1 MVRQVEGSAAEKW
14 LNKVTGWIPAP
25 LRSYAISLFGLAFVT
40 ALAYPVVLFMP
51 RNARGLPGII
61 VVLFYLV
68 VLLGSSWL
76 GYGSG
81 ILTWTLVTF
90 ALPRLLGTAQ
100 RAQTAPDTIIRFGLL
115 LLVSVLISALAS
127 SLRRRE
133 AELVKA
139 ADDLEK
145 RVEERTLE
153 ATRAA
158 AEARA
163 SAKSLREQAQLLDL
177 AHDGILSIDWKGKA
191 RFWNRGAE
199 QMYGWTREEAIGKSS
214 HDLLKTEFPEPL
226 DGIEDKVASAGHW
239 EGELVHTHK
248 NGTKLHVASRWAMR
262 RGGPDEAAGI
272 LEINTD
278 ITEKRRI
285 EEQLRHTQKL
295 ESLGVLAGGVAHDFN
310 NLLTGILGNSSLALD
325 NVGPNHPNRALI
337 EEVMHAAER
346 AADLTRQ
353 LLAYAGK
360 GRFVMRTLDLSD
372 LVREIGG
379 LVQTS
384 LPKQA
389 QLRMQL
395 ADNLPGIDAD
405 PGQLQQIVM
414 NLVING
420 AEAIGP
426 EGGSVLV
433 RTGVQDVDAHYI
445 STMSSAGEL
454 LKAGRYVALEVHDT
468 GTGMDEATLA
478 KIFDPFFTTKFAGR
492 GLGLSAVLGI
502 VRAHHGALKVYNKP
516 GQGTTFKVLLRASQH
531 QVTAQAQAVK
541 RKLDGAGTV
550 LVVDDEEIVRVTA
563 RHTLERY
570 GYRTMLANDGVEA
583 LEAFR
588 TLPGQISLVLLDL
601 TMPVMNG
608 EETLRHL
615 QTLDPQVKV
624 LLSSGYN
631 EVEAVQRFA
640 GKGLAGFIQKPYTAA
655 GLAEKVKEVLVGQP
669 G

>member
-1 MVRQVEGSAAEKW
+1 MVRQVEGSAAERW
-14 LNKVTGWIPAP
+14 LSRVTGWVPAP
-25 LRSYAISLFGLAFVT
+25 LRSYAISLFALLLVT
-40 ALAYPVVLFMP
+40 AAAYPVMQSTP
-51 RNARGLPGII
+51 RGARGLPGVII
-61 VVLFYLV
+61 SLLYLLI
-68 VLLGSSWL
+68 LLGSSWL
-76 GYGSG
+76 GYGAG
-81 ILTWTLVTF
+81 VLTWTLIFV
-90 ALPRLLGTAQ
+90 APRLFGLTQQ
-100 RAQTAPDTIIRFGLL
+100 RQMTPDTLTRFGLL
-115 LLVSVLISALAS
+115 LLVSILISALGA

-153 ATRAA
+153 ARRAA
-158 AEARA
+158 SQARESAE
-163 SAKSLREQAQLLDL
+163 SLGEQAQLLDM
-177 AHDGILSIDWKGKA
+177 AHDGIFSLDWDGTI
-191 RFWNRGAE
+191 RFWSLGAE
-199 QMYGWTREEAIGKSS
+199 RMYGWTREEALGRIS
-214 HDLLKTEFPEPL
+214 HDLLKTEFPESL
-226 DGIEDKVASAGHW
+226 AGIEDKVATAGRW
-239 EGELVHTHK
+239 EGELVHIHK
-248 NGTKLHVASRWAMR
+248 DGSKLRISSRWAIR
-262 RGGPDEAAGI
+262 RARNGESPGI

-278 ITEKRRI
+278 ITERRRI

-325 NVGPNHPNRALI
+325 NVSPSNPNRPLL
-337 EEVMHAAER
+337 EEVMRAAER

-372 LVREIGG
+372 LVREIAG
-379 LVQTS
+379 LVQSS

-389 QLRMQL
+389 QLRLQL
-395 ADNLPGIDAD
+395 SDDLPGIDAD

-433 RTGVQDVDAHYI
+433 RTGVQEVDTHYI

-454 LKAGRYVALEVHDT
+454 LKPGRYITLEVHDT
-468 GTGMDEATLA
+468 GAGMDEATLA

-502 VRAHHGALKVYNKP
+502 VRSHHGALKVYSKP
-516 GQGTTFKVLLRASQH
+516 GQGTTFKVLFPASASQVMH
-531 QVTAQAQAVK
+531 HAQPVRRQ
-541 RKLDGAGTV
+541 LDGAGTV
-550 LVVDDEEIVRVTA
+550 LVVDDEEIVRLTA
-563 RHTLERY
+563 KHTLERY
-570 GYRTMLANDGVEA
+570 GYRTMLANDGTTA
-583 LEAFR
+583 LEAYR
-588 TLPGQISLVLLDL
+588 DQSGLIGLVLLDL

-615 QTLDPQVKV
+615 QTVNPKVRV

-655 GLAEKVKEVLVGQP
+655 GLAEKVKDALLGR
-669 G
+669 

>member
-1 MVRQVEGSAAEKW
+1 MVRQVERSEAEQW
-14 LNKVTGWIPAP
+14 LNRATGWIPAP
-25 LRSYAISLFGLAFVT
+25 LRSYAISLFALIVVT
-40 ALAYPVVLFMP
+40 AAAYPVMQIMH
-51 RNARGLPGII
+51 RGARGLPGLII
-61 VVLFYLV
+61 VLLYLLI
-68 VLLGSSWL
+68 LLGSSWL
-76 GYGSG
+76 GYGAG
-81 ILTWTLVTF
+81 ILTWTLIFVF
-90 ALPRLLGTAQ
+90 PRIFGISQPRQMT
-100 RAQTAPDTIIRFGLL
+100 PDVLTRFGLL
-115 LLVSVLISALAS
+115 LLVSVLISALGA

-139 ADDLEK
+139 ADDLER

-158 AEARA
+158 SEARE
-163 SAKSLREQAQLLDL
+163 SAESLREQAQLLDM
-177 AHDGILSIDWKGKA
+177 AHDGILSLDWDGTI

-199 QMYGWTREEAIGKSS
+199 RMYGWTREEAQGRIA

-226 DGIEDKVASAGHW
+226 AGIEDKVATAGHW
-239 EGELVHTHK
+239 EGEIVHTHK
-248 NGTKLHVASRWAMR
+248 DGSKLHISSRWAIR
-262 RGGPDEAAGI
+262 RARNGETPGI
-272 LEINTD
+272 LEITTD
-278 ITEKRRI
+278 ITERRRI
-285 EEQLRHTQKL
+285 EEQLRHTAKL

-325 NVGPNHPNRALI
+325 NVGPNNPNRSLL
-337 EEVMHAAER
+337 EEVMRAAER

-389 QLRMQL
+389 QLRLQL
-395 ADNLPGIDAD
+395 SGDLPGIDAD

-433 RTGVQDVDAHYI
+433 RTSVQEVDAHYI

-454 LKAGRYVALEVHDT
+454 LKPGRYITLEVHDT
-468 GTGMDEATLA
+468 GSGMDDATLA
-478 KIFDPFFTTKFAGR
+478 RIFDPFFTTKFAGR

-502 VRAHHGALKVYNKP
+502 VRAHHGALKVYSKP
-516 GQGTTFKVLLRASQH
+516 GQGTTFKVLFRASSNQVIH
-531 QVTAQAQAVK
+531 QTQPAK
-541 RKLDGAGTV
+541 RQLDGAGTV
-550 LVVDDEEIVRVTA
+550 LVVDDEEIVRLTA
-563 RHTLERY
+563 KHTLERY
-570 GYRTMLANDGVEA
+570 GYRAMLANDGVTA
-583 LEAFR
+583 LEAYR
-588 TLPGQISLVLLDL
+588 DQPGLISLVLLDL

-615 QTLDPQVKV
+615 QTVNPRVKV

-655 GLAEKVKEVLVGQP
+655 GLAEKVKDALVAGK
-669 G
+669 

>member
-1 MVRQVEGSAAEKW
+1 MARQVEGSAAERW
-14 LNKVTGWIPAP
+14 LNKTIAWVPTPF
-25 LRSYAISLFGLAFVT
+25 RSYAISLL
-40 ALAYPVVLFMP
+40 ALAVITAAAYPFWHFNIRGSRGFLGLIFGVL
-51 RNARGLPGII
+51 
-61 VVLFYLV
+61 YLI

-76 GYGSG
+76 GYGAG
-81 ILTWTLVTF
+81 ILAWTLIIF
-90 ALPRLLGTAQ
+90 LPRLLGITQ
-100 RAQTAPDTIIRFGLL
+100 RQSPDLVRFGLL
-115 LLVSVLISALAS
+115 LLISVSISALAAGR
-127 SLRRRE
+127 RRRE
-133 AELVKA
+133 AELVGDA
-139 ADDLEK
+139 EELER
-145 RVEERTLE
+145 RVELRTHE

-158 AEARA
+158 REARENA
-163 SAKSLREQAQLLDL
+163 DSLREQAQLLDM
-177 AHDGILSIDWKGKA
+177 AHDGIFSLDWNGTI

-199 QMYGWTREEAIGKSS
+199 RMYGWTREEALGKIS
-214 HDLLKTEFPEPL
+214 HDLLRTEFPEPL
-226 DGIEDKVASAGHW
+226 SVIEDKVAAAGRW
-239 EGELVHTHK
+239 EGDLVHTHK
-248 NGTKLHVASRWAMR
+248 NGSKLKVTSRWAIR
-262 RGGPDEAAGI
+262 QTRDGETPGI

-278 ITEKRRI
+278 ITERRRI

-325 NVGPNHPNRALI
+325 SIGPNHPIRLLI
-337 EEVMHAAER
+337 EEVMRAADR

-372 LVREIGG
+372 LVREING
-379 LVQTS
+379 LVRAS
-384 LPKQA
+384 FPKQA
-389 QLRMQL
+389 LLRLQL
-395 ADNLPGIDAD
+395 AEDLPGVDAD

-433 RTGVQDVDAHYI
+433 KTAVQEVDSHYI

-454 LKAGRYVALEVHDT
+454 LKPGRYVALEVHDT
-468 GTGMDEATLA
+468 GVGMDDETLA

-502 VRAHHGALKVYNKP
+502 VRAHYGALKVYSKP
-516 GQGTTFKVLLRASQH
+516 GRGTTFKVLFPASANA
-531 QVTAQAQAVK
+531 AQPHPQPTK
-541 RKLDGAGTV
+541 RSLTGAGTV
-550 LVVDDEEIVRVTA
+550 LVVDDEEVVRVTA
-563 RHTLERY
+563 KHTLERY
-570 GYRTMLANDGVEA
+570 GYSTMLANDGLAA
-583 LEAFR
+583 LETYRSRPADI
-588 TLPGQISLVLLDL
+588 GLVILDL

-615 QTLDPQVKV
+615 QTVNPKVKV

-655 GLAEKVKEVLVGQP
+655 GLAEKVKEALVS
-669 G
+669 

>member
-1 MVRQVEGSAAEKW
+1 MARQVEGSAAERW
-14 LNKVTGWIPAP
+14 LNKATAWVATPFRP
-25 LRSYAISLFGLAFVT
+25 YAISLL
-40 ALAYPVVLFMP
+40 ALAVITAAAYPFWHFSLRGSRGFSGLVFGVL
-51 RNARGLPGII
+51 
-61 VVLFYLV
+61 YLL

-76 GYGSG
+76 GYGAG
-81 ILTWTLVTF
+81 ILAWTLIIF
-90 ALPRLLGTAQ
+90 LPRLLGITQ
-100 RAQTAPDTIIRFGLL
+100 RQPPDMVRFGLL
-115 LLVSVLISALAS
+115 LLISVAISALAAGR
-127 SLRRRE
+127 RRRE
-133 AELVKA
+133 AELVGDA
-139 ADDLEK
+139 EELER
-145 RVEERTLE
+145 RVEQRTQE

-158 AEARA
+158 REARENA
-163 SAKSLREQAQLLDL
+163 ESLREQAQLLDM
-177 AHDGILSIDWKGKA
+177 AHDGIFSLDWNGTI

-199 QMYGWTREEAIGKSS
+199 RMYGWTREEALGKIS
-214 HDLLKTEFPEPL
+214 HDLLRTEFAEPL
-226 DGIEDKVASAGHW
+226 SVIEDKVAAAGRW
-239 EGELVHTHK
+239 EGDLVHTHK
-248 NGTKLHVASRWAMR
+248 DGSKLKVASRWAIR
-262 RGGPDEAAGI
+262 QTRDGETPGI

-278 ITEKRRI
+278 ITERHRI

-325 NVGPNHPNRALI
+325 SIGPNHPIRLLI
-337 EEVMHAAER
+337 EEVMRAADR

-372 LVREIGG
+372 LVREING
-379 LVQTS
+379 LVRAS

-389 QLRMQL
+389 VLRLQL
-395 ADNLPGIDAD
+395 AENLPGVDAD

-433 RTGVQDVDAHYI
+433 KTAVQEVDSHYI

-454 LKAGRYVALEVHDT
+454 LKPGRYVALEVHDT
-468 GTGMDEATLA
+468 GVGMDDETLA

-502 VRAHHGALKVYNKP
+502 VRAHYGALKVYSKP
-516 GQGTTFKVLLRASQH
+516 GRGTTFKVLFPASPH
-531 QVTAQAQAVK
+531 AAQPHPQPA
-541 RKLDGAGTV
+541 RRTLTGAGTV
-550 LVVDDEEIVRVTA
+550 LVVDDEEVVRVTA
-563 RHTLERY
+563 KHTLERY
-570 GYRTMLANDGVEA
+570 GYSTMLANDGLAA
-583 LEAFR
+583 LETYR
-588 TLPGQISLVLLDL
+588 SRPSDIGLVILDL

-615 QTLDPQVKV
+615 QTVNPNVKV

-655 GLAEKVKEVLVGQP
+655 GLAEKVKEALVS
-669 G
+669 

>member
-1 MVRQVEGSAAEKW
+1 MVRQVEGSAAERW
-14 LNKVTGWIPAP
+14 LHKATGWIPAAF
-25 LRSYAISLFGLAFVT
+25 RSYIISLVALAVVT
-40 ALAYPVVLFMP
+40 AAAYPVFYSIP
-51 RNARGLPGII
+51 RGSRGFLGLVIA
-61 VVLFYLV
+61 LLYLL

-81 ILTWTLVTF
+81 VLTWTLILLV
-90 ALPRLLGTAQ
+90 PRILGMTQ
-100 RAQTAPDTIIRFGLL
+100 RQPPDPVRFGLL
-115 LLVSVLISALAS
+115 LLVSISISALAAS
-127 SLRRRE
+127 RRRRE
-133 AELVKA
+133 AELVEA
-139 ADDLEK
+139 AEDLEK
-145 RVEERTLE
+145 RVEQRTQE

-158 AEARA
+158 REARENA
-163 SAKSLREQAQLLDL
+163 ESLREQAQLLDM
-177 AHDGILSIDWKGKA
+177 AHDGILSLDWNGTI
-191 RFWNRGAE
+191 RFWNCGAE
-199 QMYGWTREEAIGKSS
+199 RMYGWTKEEALGKVS

-226 DGIEDKVASAGHW
+226 NAIEDKVAATGRW
-239 EGELVHTHK
+239 EGDLVHTHK
-248 NGTKLHVASRWAMR
+248 DGSKLRVSSRWAIR
-262 RGGPDEAAGI
+262 HARDGGRPGI
-272 LEINTD
+272 LEITTD
-278 ITEKRRI
+278 MTERLRI

-325 NVGPNHPNRALI
+325 NLGPNHPNRLLI
-337 EEVMHAAER
+337 EEVMR
-346 AADLTRQ
+346 AADRAAELTRQ

-372 LVREIGG
+372 LVREISE

-384 LPKQA
+384 LPKHA
-389 QLRMQL
+389 KLRMQL
-395 ADNLPGIDAD
+395 AEDLPGVDAD

-426 EGGSVLV
+426 EGGAVLV
-433 RTGVQDVDAHYI
+433 RTAVQEVDAHYI

-454 LKAGRYVALEVHDT
+454 LKPGRYVLLEVHDT
-468 GTGMDEATLA
+468 GAGMDETTLA

-502 VRAHHGALKVYNKP
+502 VRAHFGALKVYSRP
-516 GQGTTFKVLLRASQH
+516 GQGTTFKVLLPASASAVESH
-531 QVTAQAQAVK
+531 TAPAK
-541 RKLDGAGTV
+541 RELSGAGTV

-563 RHTLERY
+563 KHTLERY
-570 GYRTMLANDGVEA
+570 GYRTVLANDGAAA
-583 LEAFR
+583 LEVYRYRPAD
-588 TLPGQISLVLLDL
+588 IELVLLDL

-615 QTLDPQVKV
+615 QQVNPRVKV

-655 GLAEKVKEVLVGQP
+655 GLAEKVKEVLVT
-669 G
+669 

>member
-1 MVRQVEGSAAEKW
+1 MVRQVEGTAAERMLHKA
-14 LNKVTGWIPAP
+14 TAWIPAA
-25 LRSYAISLFGLAFVT
+25 LRAYAISLFALILVT
-40 ALAYPVVLFMP
+40 AAAYPVLHSLP
-51 RNARGLPGII
+51 RGSRGLPGL
-61 VVLFYLV
+61 VFGLLYLLI
-68 VLLGSSWL
+68 LLGSSWL
-76 GYGSG
+76 GYGAG
-81 ILTWTLVTF
+81 ILAWTLIIFV
-90 ALPRLLGTAQ
+90 LPPLLGTAQ
-100 RAQTAPDTIIRFGLL
+100 RTQTFDPFRFGLL
-115 LLVSVLISALAS
+115 LLVSILISALGA

-139 ADDLEK
+139 ADDLER
-145 RVEERTLE
+145 RVEERTQE
-153 ATRAA
+153 ATEAA
-158 AEARA
+158 REARQ
-163 SAKSLREQAQLLDL
+163 SAESLREQAQLLDL
-177 AHDGILSIDWKGKA
+177 AHDGILSLDWNGTI

-199 QMYGWTREEAIGKSS
+199 RMYGWTREEALGKIA
-214 HDLLKTEFPEPL
+214 HELLKTEFPEPL
-226 DGIEDKVASAGHW
+226 AGIEDKVATAGRW
-239 EGELVHTHK
+239 EGELVQTHK
-248 NGTKLHVASRWAMR
+248 NGSQVVVSSRWAIR
-262 RGGPDEAAGI
+262 RPSGGQTAGI
-272 LEINTD
+272 LEINSD
-278 ITEKRRI
+278 ITERRRI

-325 NVGPNHPNRALI
+325 NVGPNHPNRPLL
-337 EEVMHAAER
+337 EEVMKAGER

-372 LVREIGG
+372 LVREISG

-384 LPKQA
+384 LPKEA
-389 QLRMQL
+389 QLRLQL

-433 RTGVQDVDAHYI
+433 RTGAQDVDANYI

-454 LKAGRYVALEVHDT
+454 LKTGRYVSLEVHDT
-468 GTGMDEATLA
+468 GAGMDEATMA

-502 VRAHHGALKVYNKP
+502 VRAHHGALKVYSKP
-516 GQGTTFKVLLRASQH
+516 GQGTTFKVLLPASSNPVAH
-531 QVTAQAQAVK
+531 HAQPEK
-541 RKLDGAGTV
+541 RQLAGAGTV
-550 LVVDDEEIVRVTA
+550 LVVDDEEIVRITA
-563 RHTLERY
+563 KHTLERY
-570 GYRTMLANDGVEA
+570 GYRTVLANDGVEA
-583 LEAFR
+583 LEAYSSQGR
-588 TLPGQISLVLLDL
+588 QIGLVLLDL
-601 TMPVMNG
+601 TMPIMNG

-615 QTLDPQVKV
+615 QKVNPKVKV

-655 GLAEKVKEVLVGQP
+655 GLAEKVKEALVG
-669 G
+669 

>member
-1 MVRQVEGSAAEKW
+1 MVRQVQDSAAERW
-14 LNKVTGWIPAP
+14 FNRATGWIPAP
-25 LRSYAISLFGLAFVT
+25 LRSYTVSLFSLIVVT
-40 ALAYPVVLFMP
+40 ALAYPVLNSMP
-51 RNARGLPGII
+51 RGSRGLPGTVIT
-61 VVLFYLV
+61 LLYLLI
-68 VLLGSSWL
+68 LLGSSWM
-76 GYGSG
+76 GYGAG
-81 ILTWTLVTF
+81 ILTWTLMIF
-90 ALPRLLGTAQ
+90 ALPRFMPTAQ
-100 RAQTAPDTIIRFGLL
+100 RQPPDLVRFGLL
-115 LLVSVLISALAS
+115 LLVSILISALGA

-133 AELVKA
+133 AELVQA

-145 RVEERTLE
+145 RVDQRTQE

-158 AEARA
+158 REAREYA
-163 SAKSLREQAQLLDL
+163 ESLREQAQLLDM
-177 AHDGILSIDWKGKA
+177 ARDGILSLDWDGTI

-199 QMYGWTREEAIGKSS
+199 LMYGWTRQEAIGRIS

-226 DGIEDKVASAGHW
+226 AGIEDKVATAGRW
-239 EGELVHTHK
+239 EGDLVHTHK
-248 NGTKLHVASRWAMR
+248 NGSTLKVSSRWAIR
-262 RGGPDEAAGI
+262 RAGEGQTSGI

-278 ITEKRRI
+278 VTDRRRT

-310 NLLTGILGNSSLALD
+310 NLLTGILGNSSLAMD
-325 NVGPNHPNRALI
+325 NVGPNHPNRLLI
-337 EEVMHAAER
+337 EEVMKAAER
-346 AADLTRQ
+346 AAELTRQ

-360 GRFVMRTLDLSD
+360 GRFVMRTIDLSD
-372 LVREIGG
+372 LVREISG

-384 LPKQA
+384 FPKYA
-389 QLRMQL
+389 QLRLQL
-395 ADNLPGIDAD
+395 GDDLPGIDAD

-420 AEAIGP
+420 SEAIAP

-433 RTGVQDVDAHYI
+433 RTGVQEVDAHYI

-454 LKAGRYVALEVHDT
+454 LKPGRYVALEVHDT
-468 GTGMDEATLA
+468 GAGMSVETLS

-502 VRAHHGALKVYNKP
+502 VRAHYGALKVYSKL
-516 GQGTTFKVLLRASQH
+516 GQGTTFKVLFPASVH
-531 QVTAQAQAVK
+531 PVATQAQSAK
-541 RKLDGAGTV
+541 RNLDGAGTV
-550 LVVDDEEIVRVTA
+550 LVVDDEEIVRMTA
-563 RHTLERY
+563 KHTLERF
-570 GYRTMLANDGVEA
+570 GYHTVMANDGAEA
-583 LEAFR
+583 LEAYR
-588 TLPGQISLVLLDL
+588 SHSGKIGLVLLDL

-615 QTLDPQVKV
+615 QAANPKVKV

-655 GLAEKVKEVLVGQP
+655 GLAEKVKEVLVS
-669 G
+669 